1 MIKSEKLAMKLK
13 ALFWLIVYV
22 FIFSTYFIWDKKLS
36 DGIGQVSFIVGVFL
50 FFYSLAL
57 SAIAGR
63 TLKRFAHKKKDEFI
77 PDRFVD
83 NGIYSCMRHPMHLGI
98 GLLPLSF
105 ALISGNLAMI
115 LASGWGIGAA
125 FWFVLA
131 IEEPETLRKYKDD
144 YIEYLQKT
152 PAFSLSLKCLE
163 DGLYA
168 LKDNSL
174 IQQNSKVELKGFEA
188 KYYDKLIDT
197 ITLGWYPKF
206 IKQVIKDLD
215 LKEGEKI
222 ADFGAGTGRN
232 ALLMLPYIKEN
243 GEIIGYEI
251 GKEMQKQFLQNTKD
265 FQNIKLKNQSILEDL
280 DKENYFDVVFISF
293 VFHGFT
299 EENREKIIK
308 NAYKVL
314 KPGGTFAILDFN
326 EFDIEKSPFYVR
338 LPIKFLECPLAS
350 DFINRDLKN
359 MLSKFNFQ
367 DFKVKTYFKNH
378 LRLLKAKKV

>member
-1 MIKSEKLAMKLK
+1 MIKSEKQAMKLK
-13 ALFWLIVYV
+13 ALFWFIVYIC
-22 FIFSTYFIWDKKLS
+22 IFSTYFIWDKKLS
-36 DGIGQVSFIVGVFL
+36 GITSYISLIIGTFLLIYSIVL
-50 FFYSLAL
+50 T
-57 SAIAGR
+57 AIAGR
-63 TLKRFAHKKKDEFI
+63 TLKKFAHKKKGEFI

-83 NGIYSCMRHPMHLGI
+83 IGIYSCMRHPMHLGI
-98 GLLPLSF
+98 GFLPLSV

-115 LASGWGIGAA
+115 LASGWGVAA
-125 FWFVLA
+125 TFWFVLS
-131 IEEPETLRKYKDD
+131 IEEPETLVKYKDH
-144 YIEYLQKT
+144 YIKYLQKT
-152 PAFSLSLKCLE
+152 PAFSSSLKCLE

-174 IQQNSKVELKGFEA
+174 TQQNSKVELKGFEA
-188 KYYDKLIDT
+188 KHYDKLIDT
-197 ITLGWYPKF
+197 ITFGWYPKF
-206 IKQVIKDLD
+206 INQIIKDLD

-232 ALLMLPYIKEN
+232 ALLMLPYIKDN
-243 GEIIGYEI
+243 GEIVGYEI
-251 GKEMQKQFLQNTKD
+251 GKEMQEQFLQNTKD
-265 FQNIKLKNQSILEDL
+265 FQNIKLENKSILEDL
-280 DKENYFDVVFISF
+280 DKENYFDIVFISF

-308 NAYKVL
+308 NAYKLL
-314 KPGGTFAILDFN
+314 KPGGFFTILDFN

-350 DFINRDLKN
+350 DFINRDLKD
-359 MLSKFNFQ
+359 MLSKYNFQ